1 MKSEKKLVLNKETLR
16 QLDPKEAQGVAGGF
30 TLSQVPNC
38 PRPSAAVICK

>member
-1 MKSEKKLVLNKETLR
+1 MTPKKLVLNKESLR
-16 QLDPKEAQGVAGGF
+16 QLSPKEAQGVAGGF